1 MAAETNEEIVMSLSV
16 GLVGL
21 PNVGKSTLFNA
32 LTQKSVPA
40 ENYPFCTIDPS
51 VGIVAVPDE
60 RLDALTTFSKSE
72 KTIPAVV
79 EFVDIAGLVEGASQ
93 GEGLGNAFLS
103 HIRNVDTILQVVRI
117 FDVKDDTSTEQVH
130 VYGSLD
136 PLRDI
141 SVINLELI
149 LADMETVKKRLLKIE
164 REVKRGDKNAIQQKE
179 VLKKVLTGL
188 EEEKMVR
195 ELDLKQEE
203 QEILRDL
210 HLITSKPIMYA
221 LNKKS
226 GGKNLDEIDP
236 QAFQKLIDTI
246 HKSGSSYVLIDA
258 KNEYELSELSDEER
272 REFQLELGQESGL
285 HQLIRKAYDL
295 LGLMTFFTTGEKE
308 TRAWTTKKESTA
320 PQAGGVIHS
329 DFEKKFIRAQVIP
342 WNELLE
348 LGSFAEARAKGK
360 LRMEGKDYIV
370 QEGDVI
376 EFFVS
381 P

>member
-1 MAAETNEEIVMSLSV
+1 MSLSV

-32 LTQKSVPA
+32 LTRKSVPA

-60 RLDALTTFSKSE
+60 RLDALATFSKSE

-149 LADMETVKKRLLKIE
+149 LADMETVKKRLSKIE
-164 REVKRGDKNAIQQKE
+164 REVKRGDKDAVQQKE
-179 VLKKVLTGL
+179 VLEKLL
-188 EEEKMVR
+188 SAFEEEKMAR
-195 ELDLKQEE
+195 EVDLKEE
-203 QEILRDL
+203 ELALVRDL
-210 HLITSKPIMYA
+210 HLITLKPMMYA

-226 GGKNLDEIDP
+226 GGRNLDETDP
-236 QAFQKLIDTI
+236 QAFQTLTDTI
-246 HKSGSSYVLIDA
+246 TQSGSSYVIIDA

-272 REFQLELGQESGL
+272 REFQLEFGQESGL

-320 PQAGGVIHS
+320 PQAGASIHT

-342 WNELLE
+342 WDELLE
-348 LGSFAEARAKGK
+348 LGSFAEARARGK